1 MEEVWPH
8 VEENEAVPGEEE
20 EVVAGEEAVASAE
33 EEAVLAKEVAGVAE
47 KVAVVAEEVARPS
60 LKASSV
66 FEGQHYPEDV
76 PALSEYHTKHLSRQQ
91 LQPIDEFFLFL
102 IYLSVCGFEGERP
115 GTPFPCTPLH
125 SEQDH
130 FNMDKLP
137 LLPAG
142 ISMCVAVTS

>member
-1 MEEVWPH
+1 MSFWWLIKPSVHTIIRVSRSKAAAKKNEEIVH
-8 VEENEAVPGEEE
+8 
-20 EVVAGEEAVASAE
+20 
-33 EEAVLAKEVAGVAE
+33 
-47 KVAVVAEEVARPS
+47 ART
-60 LKASSV
+60 SV
-66 FEGQHYPEDV
+66 
-76 PALSEYHTKHLSRQQ
+76 RQQ